1 MSTFGINEVGPMEEI
16 GKSFSFSEVFFICLN
31 KIHISRFLSSLF
43 LIVRGH
49 PGSMHANR
57 ECGVIQNEY
66 SYVKGGRESHDMCMY
81 VLALSLFVF
90 WQYRFQMRN
99 LATQTKNLVFRSKT
113 LNFDQNIRYFK
124 HIILKY

>member
-1 MSTFGINEVGPMEEI
+1 
-16 GKSFSFSEVFFICLN
+16 
-31 KIHISRFLSSLF
+31 
-43 LIVRGH
+43 
-49 PGSMHANR
+49 MHANK

-90 WQYRFQMRN
+90 WQYIFQMRN
-99 LATQTKNLVFRSKT
+99 LVIQTKNLVFRSKT